1 MTTAADRFKPQRVG
15 PSTISRIAVVLL
27 GGCLVLGLASPA
39 EAQIGVGTLP
49 NGATTGG
56 GINAGTG
63 SNVGTTQGLSQS
75 GQIQSSAAIQR
86 DQAAFIGRNG
96 GEHPRSLASAIPTSV
111 NSQFTPNTGTT
122 LGGFGGAGSLGTI
135 GTLGSFSGLNSRG
148 FGAAGLGGGFGSPLG
163 ANQFGTQLNRGGAQQ
178 FGAQGQ
184 ASIRTRSA
192 IAFEPVRL
200 PATVVTQRFA
210 DRLGRIPRL
219 GPVDGV
225 QVGMDG
231 EVAVLTGAVA
241 SQRDRDLIGQL
252 ALLEPGIRS
261 VRNELL
267 VAPPAGVNPPLETPA
282 APPLPTP

>member
-111 NSQFTPNTGTT
+111 NSQFTPNTV
-122 LGGFGGAGSLGTI
+122 A
-135 GTLGSFSGLNSRG
+135 
-148 FGAAGLGGGFGSPLG
+148 
-163 ANQFGTQLNRGGAQQ
+163 TQDQ
-178 FGAQGQ
+178 
-184 ASIRTRSA
+184 RTKLVY
-192 IAFEPVRL
+192 EVRL
-200 PATVVTQRFA
+200 RIDPAA
-210 DRLGRIPRL
+210 ASSLKPGM
-219 GPVDGV
+219 PVDV
-225 QVGMDG
+225 
-231 EVAVLTGAVA
+231 TF
-241 SQRDRDLIGQL
+241 R
-252 ALLEPGIRS
+252 
-261 VRNELL
+261 
-267 VAPPAGVNPPLETPA
+267 
-282 APPLPTP
+282 

>member
-1 MTTAADRFKPQRVG
+1 MITTHDTCKPQTAG
-15 PSTISRIAVVLL
+15 CSTIARIAVTLF
-27 GGCLVLGLASPA
+27 GGWLVLGITSPVA
-39 EAQIGVGTLP
+39 AQVPVGTLP

-75 GQIQSSAAIQR
+75 GQIQSAAAIQR

-96 GEHPRSLASAIPTSV
+96 GEHPRSLASAVPTSV
-111 NSQFTPNTGTT
+111 NAQFTPNTGTT

-148 FGAAGLGGGFGSPLG
+148 FGAAGLGGGFGTPFG
-163 ANQFGTQLNRGGAQQ
+163 ANQFGSQLGRGGAQQ

-225 QVGMDG
+225 RVGMDG

-267 VAPPAGVNPPLETPA
+267 VAPPADASLPLETPA